1 MERQNYT
8 NFHIVYIDD
17 NSSDQSAY
25 KIFDYL
31 NQKNSRITN
40 RIKIVHNLKYLGKLA
55 NLYFWVKKYCGD

>member
-1 MERQNYT
+1 M
-8 NFHIVYIDD
+8 YIDD